1 MEILGDFLSI
11 YINQGKKNPS
21 QSYLLD
27 DEYLFEMVLN
37 MMVAGRDTT
46 SCLNTNLF
54 KYLAT
59 NEDAQK
65 KLIQEMKAQNVSS
78 SFLSLEMSRKL
89 PYASAV
95 VNESLRILPPVPND
109 FRFCQQDEVLPSGIK
124 VKSGMQVFIPIWGIG
139 RDPHL
144 FHNPDDFIP
153 DRWLPARTEEGEIR
167 RPDEYIC
174 PFFWGGPR
182 LCLGHAMATFE
193 TITFI
198 TKVVPELKVIPIP
211 NQNEDLVTGPVGFYQ
226 NGMKV
231 KVELR

>member
-1 MEILGDFLSI
+1 
-11 YINQGKKNPS
+11 
-21 QSYLLD
+21 
-27 DEYLFEMVLN
+27 
-37 MMVAGRDTT
+37 MVAGRDTT

-65 KLIQEMKAQNVSS
+65 KLIQEIKEQNVSS
-78 SFLSLEMSRKL
+78 SFLSLEMSKKL

-95 VNESLRILPPVPND
+95 VNESLRMLPPVSDD

-124 VKSGMQVFIPIWGIG
+124 VKAGMQVFMPILGIG

-144 FHNPDDFIP
+144 FNNPDDFIP
-153 DRWLPARTEEGEIR
+153 DIWLPARTEEGEIR
-167 RPDEYIC
+167 RPDEYTC

-182 LCLGHAMATFE
+182 LCLGHAMARFE

-198 TKVVPELKVIPIP
+198 TKVVPEFKVTPVP
-211 NQNEDLVTGPVGFYQ
+211 NQNEDLVTGPISFYQ
-226 NGMKV
+226 EGMKV